1 MAESNVRFVALDIHK
16 TYAMVGALDA
26 QQMVVL
32 PPRRV
37 PLTQLAEWTQR
48 HLRPTDQ
55 VVLEA
60 TTNTWAIYDQLT
72 PLVARVVVAHP
83 AHVQLIA
90 ASFVK
95 TDTRDTLSLARLLAA
110 NLIPGVWVPPT
121 QVRELRSLIA
131 HRQRLV
137 QQRTAAKNR
146 LHGIVQRHNLL
157 LPEGDLW
164 SHKHQGWWES
174 QPLAAVERLRARQ
187 DLATIAQLST
197 QIAEVEAELAH
208 LSMQAPWAEQVPFL
222 IQLPGIALVSAM
234 TVLSAIG
241 DITRFASAKHLVGY
255 SGLGARVH
263 ASGKTNRSG
272 GITKQGRRELR
283 AVLIEAAHA
292 AIQSSPLWRRRLSG
306 WPHVSAHPRRPWR
319 LPASCW

>member
-1 MAESNVRFVALDIHK
+1 MADNDVRFVALDIHK
-16 TYAMVGALDA
+16 TYAMVAALDA
-26 QQMVVL
+26 QQTVVL

-37 PLTQLAEWTQR
+37 PLAQLTEWARR

-72 PLVARVVVAHP
+72 PRVARLVVAHP
-83 AHVQLIA
+83 AQVRLIA
-90 ASFVK
+90 ASLVK

-110 NLIPGVWVPPT
+110 NLVPAVWVPPT
-121 QVRELRSLIA
+121 HVRELRSLIA

-146 LHGIVQRHNLL
+146 LHGIVQRHNLV

-164 SHKHQGWWES
+164 SHKHQEWWEL
-174 QPLAAVERLRARQ
+174 QPLASVERLRARQ
-187 DLATIAQLST
+187 DLASIGLLTT
-197 QIAEVEAELAH
+197 QIAEVEAELAR
-208 LSMQAPWAEQVPFL
+208 LSTQAPWADQVPFL
-222 IQLPGIALVSAM
+222 IQLPGVALVSAM

-241 DITRFASAKHLVGY
+241 DITRFPSAKHLVGY

-272 GITKQGRRELR
+272 GVTKQGRRELR

-292 AIQSSPLWRRRLSG
+292 AKASSPLWRMAL
-306 WPHVSAHPRRPWR
+306 
-319 LPASCW
+319 